1 MTKANATS
9 ETAKIL
15 LYYGQTDKDT
25 LQPKVWLRQCEQVA
39 VVQGWN
45 DNQKIMTTLF
55 ALRSSTEKWYQIE
68 IDRLLVK
75 WFSFK

>member
-1 MTKANATS
+1 MTQANATS

-25 LQPKVWLRQCEQVA
+25 LQPKMWLRQCEQVA

-45 DNQKIMTTLF
+45 DHQKIMAALL
-55 ALRSSTEKWYQIE
+55 ALRGNADKWYQLE
-68 IDRLLVK
+68 IK
-75 WFSFK
+75 